1 MFLPE
6 QATETCTQSTEYRS
20 RFPRSFSK
28 WFWLLQN
35 IFEKFLE
42 NRVHFFKKCHDF
54 LKKFRDFEKKVN
66 SPQMRADVNLSTA
79 DRGAFYKFH
88 CSFIICDYDEEELIS
103 NDSTIVDYDK
113 YRPHFPL

>member
-6 QATETCTQSTEYRS
+6 KTSETCTVTTECQS

-54 LKKFRDFEKKVN
+54 LKKIRDFEKKVN
-66 SPQMRADVNLSTA
+66 SPDIFNAEYVDKL
-79 DRGAFYKFH
+79 FKFVIVELPVKE
-88 CSFIICDYDEEELIS
+88 FIIFNNVVDVALICC
-103 NDSTIVDYDK
+103 
-113 YRPHFPL
+113 